1 MQIKGFNIKYT
12 YNENSIDRSTALNGV
27 SFTFNQGDFICVV
40 GKTGSG
46 KSTLV
51 QTLNALLLPS
61 EGYVNIDEFFITGNK
76 KLKKELLKNKD
87 KKQKKDNKNYSNL
100 RKKVGLVFQFPE
112 YQLFSN
118 SVINDVMFG
127 PLNFGFSK
135 EEAKT
140 MAIKALSDVGLNE
153 NYYEKS
159 PFLLS
164 GGEKRRVAIAG
175 ILASNPEVIVL
186 DEPTAGLDNK
196 GKVEIMKVLTTLNN
210 LGKTLIVITH
220 DMSVVQNYAKT
231 VIVMSEGKIAHK
243 TIPEKLFD
251 EVDLEEYSLEV
262 PLFIKFKKLLK
273 NNGFAGNLEK
283 ISSYQDLINEIIRIK
298 GSKLNG

>member
-1 MQIKGFNIKYT
+1 MQIKGYNIKYT
-12 YNENSIDRSTALNGV
+12 YNENSIDRSTALNEV
-27 SFTFNQGDFICVV
+27 SFTFNQGDFICIV

-61 EGYVNIDEFFITGNK
+61 DGYVNIDEFFITGNK
-76 KLKKELLKNKD
+76 KLKEELLKNKD

-231 VIVMSEGKIAHK
+231 VIVMSEGKIVHK

-283 ISSYQDLINEIIRIK
+283 ISNYQDLIDEIIRIK

>member
-1 MQIKGFNIKYT
+1 MQIKGYNIKYT
-12 YNENSIDRSTALNGV
+12 YNENSIDRSTALNEV
-27 SFTFNQGDFICVV
+27 SFTFNQGDFICIV

-61 EGYVNIDEFFITGNK
+61 DGYVNIDEFFITGNK

-175 ILASNPEVIVL
+175 ILASNPDVIVL

-231 VIVMSEGKIAHK
+231 VIVMSEGKIVHK
-243 TIPEKLFD
+243 TIPEKLFN

-273 NNGFAGNLEK
+273 NNGFAGDLEK
-283 ISSYQDLINEIIRIK
+283 ISSYQDLIDEIIRIK